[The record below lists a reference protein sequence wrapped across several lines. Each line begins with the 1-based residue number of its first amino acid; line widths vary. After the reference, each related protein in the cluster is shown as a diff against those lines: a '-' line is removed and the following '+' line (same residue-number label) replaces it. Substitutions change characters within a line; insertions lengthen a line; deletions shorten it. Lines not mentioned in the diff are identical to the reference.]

1 MPDFSAGLPSI
12 PILVTAAVTVV
23 TVVILWLRL
32 RRRPSAEEIERRRR
46 LAIQTGGKI
55 GDGEIIDVTGNSL
68 VYSYSVAGVNYT
80 ASQDAT
86 ELRAML
92 PPDPMSL
99 LGPIS
104 LKFDPRNPANS
115 IVLCEQRSG
124 LRTRDAHSLKPGA

>member
-1 MPDFSAGLPSI
+1 MPDFSAGFPTFPAVVAVALLALMAA
-12 PILVTAAVTVV
+12 IL
-23 TVVILWLRL
+23 LLRQ
-32 RRRPSAEEIERRRR
+32 RRRPTPEEIERRRR
-46 LAIQTGGKI
+46 FAIQAGGKM
-55 GDGEIIDVTGNSL
+55 GDGEIIDINGNSL

-92 PPDPMSL
+92 PRDPMSL

-115 IVLCEQRSG
+115 IVVCEQWSG
-124 LRTRDAHSLKPGA
+124 LRVRDAHSLKPGA

>member
-1 MPDFSAGLPSI
+1 MPDFSAGFPSI
-12 PILVTAAVTVV
+12 PAVIAVALVAIIAVF
-23 TVVILWLRL
+23 LLL
-32 RRRPSAEEIERRRR
+32 RRSNRPTPEEIERRRR
-46 LAIQTGGKI
+46 LAIQAGGKM
-55 GDGEIIDVTGNSL
+55 GDGEIIDVNGNSL
-68 VYSYSVAGVNYT
+68 LYSYSVAGVNYT

-115 IVLCEQRSG
+115 IVLCEQWSG

>member
-1 MPDFSAGLPSI
+1 MPDFSAGFPSI
-12 PILVTAAVTVV
+12 PAVIAVALAAIIAVF
-23 TVVILWLRL
+23 LLL
-32 RRRPSAEEIERRRR
+32 RRSNRPTPEEIERRRR
-46 LAIQTGGKI
+46 LAIQAGGKM
-55 GDGEIIDVTGNSL
+55 GDGEIIDVNGNSL
-68 VYSYSVAGVNYT
+68 LYSYSVAGVNYT

-115 IVLCEQRSG
+115 IVLSEQWSG
-124 LRTRDAHSLKPGA
+124 LRTRDTHFLRPGA

>member
-1 MPDFSAGLPSI
+1 MPDFSAGFPPI
-12 PILVTAAVTVV
+12 PVVVAVALLAVFALLLV
-23 TVVILWLRL
+23 L
-32 RRRPSAEEIERRRR
+32 RRTGRPTPEEIERRRR
-46 LAIQTGGKI
+46 LAIQAGGKM
-55 GDGEIIDVTGNSL
+55 GDGEIIDINGNSL

-80 ASQDAT
+80 AAQDTT
-86 ELRAML
+86 ELRSML

-115 IVLCEQRSG
+115 IVLCERWSG

>member
-1 MPDFSAGLPSI
+1 MPDFSAGSPSI
-12 PILVTAAVTVV
+12 PAVIAVALVAIIAVFLV
-23 TVVILWLRL
+23 L
-32 RRRPSAEEIERRRR
+32 RRSNRPTPEEIERRRR
-46 LAIQTGGKI
+46 LAIQAGGKM
-55 GDGEIIDVTGNSL
+55 GDGEIIDVNGNSL
-68 VYSYSVAGVNYT
+68 LYSYSVAGVNYT

-115 IVLCEQRSG
+115 IVLCEQWSG
-124 LRTRDAHSLKPGA
+124 FCVRGARFLQTR

>member
-1 MPDFSAGLPSI
+1 MPDFPAGFPSI
-12 PILVTAAVTVV
+12 PAVLAVALAAL
-23 TVVILWLRL
+23 IPLFLL
-32 RRRPSAEEIERRRR
+32 LGRRKRATPEEIERRRR
-46 LAIQTGGKI
+46 LAVQAGGKT
-55 GDGEIIDVTGNSL
+55 GDGEIIDVNGNSL

-80 ASQDAT
+80 AAQDAT

-115 IVLCEQRSG
+115 IVLCEQWSG
-124 LRTRDAHSLKPGA
+124 LRMREAHPLKPGA

>member
-1 MPDFSAGLPSI
+1 M
-12 PILVTAAVTVV
+12 
-23 TVVILWLRL
+23 
-32 RRRPSAEEIERRRR
+32 
-46 LAIQTGGKI
+46 
-55 GDGEIIDVTGNSL
+55 GDGEIIDINGNSL
-68 VYSYSVAGVNYT
+68 IYSYSVAGVNYT
-80 ASQDAT
+80 AAQDAT

-115 IVLCEQRSG
+115 IVLCEQWSG

>member
-1 MPDFSAGLPSI
+1 MPDFSAGFPSI
-12 PILVTAAVTVV
+12 PAVIAVALAAIIAVF
-23 TVVILWLRL
+23 LLL
-32 RRRPSAEEIERRRR
+32 RRSNRPTPEEIERRRR
-46 LAIQTGGKI
+46 LAIQAGGKM
-55 GDGEIIDVTGNSL
+55 GDGEIIDVNGNSL
-68 VYSYSVAGVNYT
+68 LYSYSVAGVNYT

-115 IVLCEQRSG
+115 IVLCEQWSG